1 MCSPAPASIPA
12 QGGRKELDFIAFP
25 VRIGGNGWLVRSGSP
40 EESVIGLLRMMVSTP
55 QGGWPGSAAFGMRD
69 ILAGLGPMY
78 GARLAAITQLNQ
90 TLENLGIDWV
100 HVEAIE
106 REQGTTPYRLAYV
119 FTLSFAGRGTEP
131 HRIEM

>member
-1 MCSPAPASIPA
+1 VRSWRR
-12 QGGRKELDFIAFP
+12 GGRKELDFIAFP
-25 VRIGGNGWLVRSGSP
+25 VRIGGNGWFVRSGSP
-40 EESVIGLLRMMVSTP
+40 EESLVQVLRIIMTTP
-55 QGGWPGSAAFGMRD
+55 EGGWPGSAAFGMRD

-100 HVEAIE
+100 RVEAIE
-106 REQGTTPYRLAYV
+106 REQGTTPHTLAYV
-119 FTLSFAGRGTEP
+119 FTLSFAGRGTGT